1 MKKNNYIAIL
11 DNAIVEFLPQKTQ
24 YEVLRSF
31 LNNKKCSL
39 SLYIIEDENTYFRS
53 SQLIKK
59 IDEKP
64 KIKGFIFFSLLQIS
78 LNKDQNT
85 DIIKKILENG
95 YELIFYKEDYS
106 LKNLSQFK
114 NDIKKLK
121 LFRETNL
128 KRIDRLKSLIFF

>member
-1 MKKNNYIAIL
+1 M
-11 DNAIVEFLPQKTQ
+11 
-24 YEVLRSF
+24 
-31 LNNKKCSL
+31 

-59 IDEKP
+59 IDDKP

-85 DIIKKILENG
+85 EIIKKILENG